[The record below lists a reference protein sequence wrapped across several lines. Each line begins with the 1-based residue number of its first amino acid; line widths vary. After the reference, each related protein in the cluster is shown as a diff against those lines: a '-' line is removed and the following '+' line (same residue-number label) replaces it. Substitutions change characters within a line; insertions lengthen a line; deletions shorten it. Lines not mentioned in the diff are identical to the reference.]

1 MGSEM
6 EIESHVWPRW
16 DTLQAQEA
24 TAKDVEG
31 YIQRKLNDYVEIDL
45 SGTEL
50 YEEWKADF
58 INFTA
63 STFSKNRESTKNLR
77 DFLRKNGVYI
87 RKSRKPIAGELANA
101 LHNPEEWPEQDK
113 ERPAW
118 IQLRQSTPTSPHKD
132 TLDQDDQQGESTG
145 NERESSN
152 NRGEQTSRVRE
163 SGNGNSN
170 YILINLAKLYTDEQ
184 KYSGDNDTFDY
195 KYGIFLSHC
204 ERTNVPRE
212 AYLKAF
218 PTMLKGAALNYY
230 YTSCN
235 LNPRIS
241 SLTELCENIRS
252 YFEGPEH
259 ERNMLLKWNATSLR
273 SVITKNPGKSIE
285 ESLQILVQ
293 ELRDLQHGLEKDL
306 RHESFF
312 LNKLLIACQDHPAC
326 SLACARP
333 GSTVTGFINDLRS
346 SIITYE
352 KVKNYNQ
359 SPAQFQLQTD
369 NYENQDQDQ
378 YFTDRRYYSNPRQQN
393 RPQRFDHRN
402 QSNSRNDNRDR
413 VKKCFVCNKPGC
425 WSNRH
430 SQEERNKARDRYK
443 VQLDRRFNHRFDQ
456 YVADI
461 EGKDE
466 GEGEDLMDE
475 FEALIIDSESPPQPT
490 LNHAFITE
498 LGMIDPPTATSMIS
512 TLLDQ
517 SVKHVLFTGLGKTE
531 AGEDAD
537 LSPAFTIEDRY
548 SDTEF
553 HGIMIDTGA
562 AGKSTAG
569 HGQFLAYKQLF
580 KSAIRIDKSKE
591 GAVNATFGIGS
602 TTSIGSVTIP
612 TPIGDIGFYVVQANT
627 PFLLSLADMDKKGI
641 ILDNLQNKLIHN
653 EGSRSTPIVRRF
665 GHPFLM
671 WGPMISS
678 NRSYLTE
685 SELRTLHRRF
695 GHPSASR
702 LLRVLE
708 RAGHEDPE
716 DYAYTSRFHYP

>member
-273 SVITKNPGKSIE
+273 SVNTKDPGKSIE

-402 QSNSRNDNRDR
+402 QSNSRNDN
-413 VKKCFVCNKPGC
+413 
-425 WSNRH
+425 
-430 SQEERNKARDRYK
+430 
-443 VQLDRRFNHRFDQ
+443 
-456 YVADI
+456 
-461 EGKDE
+461 
-466 GEGEDLMDE
+466 
-475 FEALIIDSESPPQPT
+475 
-490 LNHAFITE
+490 
-498 LGMIDPPTATSMIS
+498 
-512 TLLDQ
+512 
-517 SVKHVLFTGLGKTE
+517 
-531 AGEDAD
+531 
-537 LSPAFTIEDRY
+537 
-548 SDTEF
+548 
-553 HGIMIDTGA
+553 
-562 AGKSTAG
+562 
-569 HGQFLAYKQLF
+569 
-580 KSAIRIDKSKE
+580 
-591 GAVNATFGIGS
+591 
-602 TTSIGSVTIP
+602 
-612 TPIGDIGFYVVQANT
+612 
-627 PFLLSLADMDKKGI
+627 LLSLGC
-641 ILDNLQNKLIHN
+641 DNHC
-653 EGSRSTPIVRRF
+653 IVCV
-665 GHPFLM
+665 
-671 WGPMISS
+671 
-678 NRSYLTE
+678 
-685 SELRTLHRRF
+685 
-695 GHPSASR
+695 AS
-702 LLRVLE
+702 
-708 RAGHEDPE
+708 
-716 DYAYTSRFHYP
+716 